1 MTESQKNQVFRQA
14 LDLYNSVAACV
25 GPYGDQP
32 MEQTSSFLRRHNL
45 DFWEDF
51 LPEVDQ
57 L

>member
-25 GPYGDQP
+25 GPCGDQP
-32 MEQTSSFLRRHNL
+32 MEQTNSFLRRHNL